1 MNTFRV
7 PKSPISLFRVDA
19 VSPGNQIRLALHSS
33 PVVRS
38 GPSVAYSKEPGFDQ
52 AGSTIV
58 GDALSLNAAG
68 VLDDVKYV
76 GV

>member
-1 MNTFRV
+1 
-7 PKSPISLFRVDA
+7 
-19 VSPGNQIRLALHSS
+19 
-33 PVVRS
+33 
-38 GPSVAYSKEPGFDQ
+38 VAYSKEPGFDQ